1 MAKRILIISPGQF
14 GTHNG
19 IYQYCKLLSEDYLIS
34 YFGFNESRTNIYSDK
49 IKFIHLESKKNSVY
63 NKIFF
68 LIKLRSYLKLNH
80 HDFIM
85 INYFLG
91 CSFLNL
97 FTREKLIVDI
107 RSGYIYKNNFKRF
120 CFNSLLLLEVST
132 FKNITV
138 ISKKLSKHLNLP
150 KRVHHVPLGSPS
162 FSNIEK
168 KYESFKLLYVGT
180 FHQRNLHQAIKG
192 FSKFYLEYKDLIK
205 MEMNLI
211 GVGNYADIQLIKNT
225 ISELGVG
232 HVVKYLGEIRY
243 PELNKHFEYHN
254 IGLSYIP
261 LTQYFNF
268 QPPTKTFEYLS
279 SGMITIATSTV
290 ENISVI
296 NESNGILIRDN
307 EDSLFEGLK
316 FIYNNKNK
324 YNSLNIQDNS
334 RQYSWENI
342 VFNNLL
348 PYLNKL
354 D

>member
-1 MAKRILIISPGQF
+1 MKRILIVSPGQF

-19 IYQYCKLLSEDYLIS
+19 TYQYCKLLSKEHIIS
-34 YFGFNESRTNIYSDK
+34 YFGINENRQNIYLDNVK
-49 IKFIHLESKKNSVY
+49 LNHLEIRSNSFF
-63 NKIFF
+63 NKIYF
-68 LIKLRSYLKLNH
+68 LTKLRSFLKFNNY
-80 HDFIM
+80 DFIM
-85 INYFLG
+85 ANYFLG

-97 FTREKLIVDI
+97 FTDDKKIVDI
-107 RSGYIYKNNFKRF
+107 RSGYIYKNKFKRF
-120 CFNSLLLLEVST
+120 FFNRLLLLEVSA

-138 ISKKLSKHLNLP
+138 ISINLSKYLNLP
-150 KRVHHVPLGSPS
+150 KRAHHIPLGSPV
-162 FSNIEK
+162 FSTLEK
-168 KYESFKLLYVGT
+168 SYDSFKLLYVGT
-180 FHQRNLHQAIKG
+180 FYQRNLHQAING

-205 MEMNLI
+205 MEMNI
-211 GVGNYADIQLIKNT
+211 VGVGNNEDIQLIKDT
-225 ISELGVG
+225 ISELSIG
-232 HVVKYLGEIRY
+232 HVVKFLGEIRY

-316 FIYNNKNK
+316 FLYNNKNN
-324 YNSLNIQDNS
+324 YNYFRIQDNS
-334 RQYSWENI
+334 RQYSWKNI

>member
-1 MAKRILIISPGQF
+1 
-14 GTHNG
+14 
-19 IYQYCKLLSEDYLIS
+19 
-34 YFGFNESRTNIYSDK
+34 
-49 IKFIHLESKKNSVY
+49 
-63 NKIFF
+63 
-68 LIKLRSYLKLNH
+68 
-80 HDFIM
+80 M

-97 FTREKLIVDI
+97 FTKGKIIVDI
-107 RSGYIYKNNFKRF
+107 RSGYIHKNNFKRF
-120 CFNSLLLLEVST
+120 FFNSLLLLEVSS

-138 ISKKLSKHLNLP
+138 ISKNLSKHLNLP
-150 KRVHHVPLGSPS
+150 KRAHHIPLGSPS
-162 FSNIEK
+162 FSKLEK

-180 FHQRNLHQAIKG
+180 FYQRNLHQAIKG
-192 FSKFYLEYKDLIK
+192 FSKFYFEYKDLIK
-205 MEMNLI
+205 IEMNLI
-211 GVGNYADIQLIKNT
+211 GVGNYADIHLINNT

-243 PELNKHFEYHN
+243 PELNKYFEYHN

-316 FIYNNKNK
+316 FLYNNKNK
-324 YNSLNIQDNS
+324 YNSFRIQDNS